1 MTDPFISVLTF
12 KNIIDVLLVAAVA
25 VYAYRLLHRS
35 GAVNLFWGLFAFVVV
50 WVLASYVFD
59 LKLTG
64 ALFNQIVSVGAIAI
78 IVIFQN
84 EIRAFFYR
92 VGSTMGKG
100 LSWGK
105 IRRQQEGTH
114 IVKEI
119 ETALHH
125 MSTTKTG
132 ALIVLTGQQDLSEY
146 ADSGEHLDAIISTR
160 LIETIFFKNSPLH
173 DGALLITGGR
183 LRSAGCILPVSTD
196 KSLPTHYG
204 LRHRAALGL
213 TEKTDATAVVV
224 SEETG
229 QISIAVD
236 NTIRVVT
243 DDELTATLTRFFL

>member
-1 MTDPFISVLTF
+1 MDPFFSALTF

-25 VYAYRLLHRS
+25 VYAYRLLRRS
-35 GAVNLFWGLFAFVVV
+35 GAVNLFWGLFAFVIV

-105 IRRQQEGTH
+105 MHRQQETQR
-114 IVKEI
+114 VATEL
-119 ETALHH
+119 ETALRH
-125 MSTTKTG
+125 MSATKTG
-132 ALIVLTGQQDLSEY
+132 ALIILTGKQDLSEY
-146 ADSGEHLDAIISTR
+146 ADSGEQLDAAVSAR
-160 LIETIFFKNSPLH
+160 LIETVFFKNSPLH
-173 DGALLITGGR
+173 DGALLITDGR
-183 LRSAGCILPVSTD
+183 LRSAGSILPVSTD
-196 KSLPTHYG
+196 KSLPSHYG

-213 TEKTDATAVVV
+213 TEQTDATALVV

-229 QISIAVD
+229 QIAIAID
-236 NTIRVVT
+236 NTIREVT
-243 DDELTATLTRFFL
+243 KEELTATLTGFFIG